1 MADEETGH
9 GTGAEE
15 SLPPVGDADEADGN
29 RTRRSRRWTDL
40 PPVRLALAVGL
51 ASVVALAALCGWLG
65 YRAHQSHQA
74 EQLRA
79 LLVQVGK
86 QGAVNLTTIDY
97 ERADADVQR
106 ILDSATGEFYDDF
119 NARSA
124 PFVDVVQ
131 KVQSK
136 SVGTV
141 TEAGL
146 ESVTGQEGQVLVAV
160 TVTTTNGGAPADQ
173 PRYWR
178 MRLTV
183 TQQGEG
189 AKVSK
194 VEFVP

>member
-1 MADEETGH
+1 MADEKT
-9 GTGAEE
+9 
-15 SLPPVGDADEADGN
+15 
-29 RTRRSRRWTDL
+29 
-40 PPVRLALAVGL
+40 PVRPALVFGL
-51 ASVVALAALCGWLG
+51 ASVVVLAALCGWLG
-65 YRAHQSHQA
+65 YRAHQSHQQ

-79 LLVQVGK
+79 QLVAVGK
-86 QGAVNLTTIDY
+86 QGAANLTTIDY
-97 ERADADVQR
+97 EHADVDVQR

-119 NARSA
+119 SARSG
-124 PFVDVVQ
+124 PLIDVVQ

-146 ESVTGQEGQVLVAV
+146 ESMNGQEGRVLVAV
-160 TVTTTNGGAPADQ
+160 TVKTTNRGAPDSQ

-183 TQQGEG
+183 TPQGEDV
-189 AKVSK
+189 KVSK